1 MRKPLHE
8 MTDAEAIAAYGT
20 EPTRYESV
28 GQWEDGG
35 EMDRRYAEKINS
47 GMDHFA
53 AKVQAFEE
61 TMGREYP
68 HFRPGPPSARDK
80 RIVEQY
86 NHDQRVKNINQK
98 HNAEMRQLKDDHKKQ
113 GRRRMAG
120 ILVATALAG
129 GSGGLIADYL
139 DTDNL

>member
-1 MRKPLHE
+1 
-8 MTDAEAIAAYGT
+8 MTDAEAIAAYGSD
-20 EPTRYESV
+20 PTFYESV

-35 EMDRRYAEKINS
+35 NIDRLYAEKIQG
-47 GMDHFA
+47 GMNHYA
-53 AKVQAFEE
+53 AKTQAFEE

-80 RIVEQY
+80 RIVKQY
-86 NHDQRVKNINQK
+86 AHDQQIKNINQK
-98 HNAEMRQLKDDHKKQ
+98 HNAELRQLKESHKKQ

-129 GSGGLIADYL
+129 SSGGLIADYL
-139 DTDNL
+139 DADNL